1 MADGGDGEHC
11 GQRREDSEYAGHAGG
26 HEAAEDIRGNGR
38 PWQTVEGGGTPDTW
52 GRARRDAE
60 AEGSQTRPWTAVE
73 DDGRPRRARTLQDSL
88 NLQKIVEADGRLC
101 NAAEGQG
108 RCRIH

>member
-1 MADGGDGEHC
+1 MSWRTEGMGNTVDNA
-11 GQRREDSEYAGHAGG
+11 EDSEYAGHVGG

-73 DDGRPRRARTLQDSL
+73 DDGR
-88 NLQKIVEADGRLC
+88 LC
-101 NAAEGQG
+101 SAAGGQG
-108 RCRIH
+108 RCRTH